1 MSMKRVTSV
10 ILGGGR
16 GTRLFP
22 LTLERAKPSVS
33 FAGKYR
39 FIDIPISNCINSEI
53 KRVFVLT
60 QFMSASLH
68 RHIMQT
74 YRFDHFTNGFVD
86 VLAAEQTPQGES
98 WFQGTADAVRATLLH
113 TTYYKSDQ
121 ILILSGDHL
130 YRMDYKKLVEYHRAK
145 KADITICV
153 NPVPREEAPRMGVMK
168 VNEENRVTEFVEKPS
183 DPAVLDRF
191 VAPEGL
197 FGDSGAQEDQ
207 YLGSMGIYVF
217 ETELMIKLLEDKTQT
232 DFGKH
237 IIPAAID
244 NHNVVAYP
252 FDGYWK
258 DIGTIDAFY
267 DANIELAQPKTPFRL
282 YRPGWPFY
290 SHARSL
296 PPSRV
301 VESQVQDS
309 LIAEGAEISGA
320 NISDSVIGVR
330 SRIRDGSVLNGVVML
345 GADFYEGEE
354 VLGKHLYHIPGIP
367 KMGIGRNCKLDR
379 VIIDKN
385 ARIGDGV
392 EITSK
397 EGCDD
402 FQGEFC
408 WVRDGVTVIP
418 KGAVIPEG
426 TKL

>member
-1 MSMKRVTSV
+1 MKRVTSV